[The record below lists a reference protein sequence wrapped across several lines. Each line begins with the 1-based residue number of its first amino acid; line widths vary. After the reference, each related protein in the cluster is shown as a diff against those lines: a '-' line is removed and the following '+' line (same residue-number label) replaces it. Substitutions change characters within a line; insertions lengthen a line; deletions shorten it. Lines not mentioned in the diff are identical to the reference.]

1 MMKESSHTKI
11 PTVDDVKLRMT
22 LPMAAIVTPRLF
34 ARVAHNE
41 ESRVAHEEDSRVT
54 ADASRILNR
63 VAFDSSQIFSSC
75 GNRSSL
81 HNRRHHP
88 HNAMQH
94 YRRTK
99 RIVQPATS
107 GGVCDVYRSLIIH
120 PELVFPYRW

>member
-1 MMKESSHTKI
+1 MMKESPHNDI
-11 PTVDDVKLRMT
+11 PTVGGVMMRMT

-54 ADASRILNR
+54 TDASRIFHR
-63 VAFDSSQIFSSC
+63 VALDSSQIFSSC
-75 GNRSSL
+75 GNRSSN

-107 GGVCDVYRSLIIH
+107 SGVCDVYRNLIIN
-120 PELVFPYRW
+120 PELVFPRGW